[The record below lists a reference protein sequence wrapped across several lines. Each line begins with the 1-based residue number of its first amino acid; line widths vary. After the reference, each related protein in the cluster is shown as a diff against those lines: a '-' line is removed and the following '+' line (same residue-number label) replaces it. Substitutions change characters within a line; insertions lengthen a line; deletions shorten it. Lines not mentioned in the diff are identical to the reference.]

1 MSAPAPRHEL
11 RWIPIGV
18 IDPPPIAMR
27 EKMSD
32 VGLEALAD
40 SLRRH
45 GQLQNIGVID
55 NGDRF
60 HVAYGHRRRVAAEI
74 AGLSELL
81 CRVFP
86 AGTPDEEAIKVDENE
101 EQEPVNAAA
110 QATYY
115 AHLLEHRCSN
125 DVRKLVALV
134 RRKESFVLDRLDL
147 IKGDEFVLDAVRH
160 NRIPL
165 NTARELNKVSEANYR
180 RLWLH
185 DAVHQGLNARAI
197 RTLRMQRDRD
207 RHVTEGQQD
216 NQYADLTPSTEPA
229 LESLDA
235 CVLCHSTSDQ
245 HEMSYRKVHR
255 SCETMWRRQKTAGDG
270 DDRGKG

>member
-1 MSAPAPRHEL
+1 L
-11 RWIPIGV
+11 QWIPIAK

-32 VGLEALAD
+32 LGLEGLAD

-45 GQLQNIGVID
+45 GQLQNIGVVA

-60 HVAYGHRRRVAAEI
+60 HVAYGHRRRVAAEL
-74 AGLSELL
+74 AGLHELL

-86 AGTPDEEAIKVDENE
+86 AGTPDEEAVKVDENE
-101 EQEPVNAAA
+101 ESEPVNAAA

-115 AHLLEHRCSN
+115 AHLLEHRCDG

-165 NTARELNKVSEANYR
+165 NTARELNKVSEDNYR

-207 RHVTEGQQD
+207 RHVTEGQQG
-216 NQYADLTPSTEPA
+216 NPYADLAPSTEPA

-255 SCETMWRRQKTAGDG
+255 SCETMWRRQKGNQGDG
-270 DDRGKG
+270 SDRQS

>member
-1 MSAPAPRHEL
+1 MSHAAPRPDI
-11 RWIPIGV
+11 RTIPTSL
-18 IDPPPIAMR
+18 IDPPEIAMR

-32 VGLEALAD
+32 LGLDALAD
-40 SLRRH
+40 SMRRH
-45 GQLQNIGVID
+45 GQLQNIGVVIA
-55 NGDRF
+55 GDRF
-60 HVAYGHRRRVAAEI
+60 RVAYGHRRRVAAEL
-74 AGLSELL
+74 AGLPEML

-86 AGTPDEEAIKVDENE
+86 EGTPDEEALKVDENE

-115 AHLLEHRCSN
+115 AELLTKRCDN

-134 RRKESFVLDRLDL
+134 KRKESFVLDRLDL
-147 IKGDEFVLDAVRH
+147 IKGDELVLDALRH
-160 NRIPL
+160 NRILL
-165 NTARELNKVSEANYR
+165 NTARELNKVSEQMYR

-207 RHVTEGQQD
+207 RHITEGH
-216 NQYADLTPSTEPA
+216 ATAAAVTPSTEPA

-235 CVLCHSTSDQ
+235 CVLCGSASDQ
-245 HEMSYRKVHR
+245 HEMTYRKVHR
-255 SCETMWRRQKTAGDG
+255 SCATMAQRVANEKRGDERSDG
-270 DDRGKG
+270 RS